1 MTEFLDAGKDRGF
14 SDEELCFIS
23 GTLMEAGSDTTRI
36 SLHEV
41 VAAAALYPDWVER
54 ARMQLDRVCGA
65 NGERLSVAQ
74 DLAQCPVIRGAVK
87 ESMRWKPTIAETG
100 IPHCLLEDD
109 NFEGYRVPLWICVH
123 LESLGNI
130 EFGLGVRTAGALLA
144 GTIHQ
149 RRARYGFERPSG
161 LRCRSKGL
169 RRILWWRRQP
179 WHRNCEDCLLFQ
191 LRTGFI
197 SSHRHFDTISLK
209 E

>member
-1 MTEFLDAGKDRGF
+1 MRVQQLTSNTQVYKREVDELRHRQKLGIQKPCFMTEFLDAGKDRGF

-87 ESMRWKPTIAETG
+87 ESMRWK
-100 IPHCLLEDD
+100 
-109 NFEGYRVPLWICVH
+109 
-123 LESLGNI
+123 
-130 EFGLGVRTAGALLA
+130 
-144 GTIHQ
+144 
-149 RRARYGFERPSG
+149 
-161 LRCRSKGL
+161 
-169 RRILWWRRQP
+169 
-179 WHRNCEDCLLFQ
+179 
-191 LRTGFI
+191 
-197 SSHRHFDTISLK
+197 
-209 E
+209 